1 MTLINRLYRGHGRM
15 VEMVTVKSTG
25 DKPTKLYTY
34 MIDEEEQV
42 KIEQIQISIISF
54 RSLFCLTR
62 LSCFNH
68 FLFATHDKY
77 PYFACLH
84 L

>member
-42 KIEQIQISIISF
+42 Q
-54 RSLFCLTR
+54 
-62 LSCFNH
+62 N
-68 FLFATHDKY
+68 
-77 PYFACLH
+77 
-84 L
+84 